1 MSSYYNNKP
10 AYLAEKNTYNYSPN
24 WAKNAASAAQ
34 KRALNRKKF
43 NGSKW
48 QQGRHS
54 IGKNGRLTIYSR
66 INKEGREFLVN
77 PHRNSEIIEQIR
89 GPGMPNTW
97 LPETKYGKSSRKNSR
112 KNRRV
117 NRKTRRNRS

>member
-1 MSSYYNNKP
+1 MSSYFNNYP
-10 AYLAEKNTYNYSPN
+10 TYLPEKNTSNHSPN

-34 KRALNRKKF
+34 KRALNRTKF
-43 NGSKW
+43 NGW
-48 QQGRHS
+48 QQGMHS

-66 INKEGREFLVN
+66 VNKEGREFKVN
-77 PHRNSEIIEQIR
+77 PQRNSEIIKQIR

>member
-1 MSSYYNNKP
+1 MSSYFNNHP
-10 AYLAEKNTYNYSPN
+10 DYLAEKNTSNHSPN

-34 KRALNRKKF
+34 KRALNRTKF
-43 NGSKW
+43 LNYR
-48 QQGRHS
+48 QGQIE
-54 IGKNGRLTIYSR
+54 IGKNGRLTIHSR
-66 INKEGREFLVN
+66 VNKEGREFKVN
-77 PHRNSEIIEQIR
+77 PQRNYEIIKQIN